1 MEKKDF
7 IVDMFD
13 LERASVTFPIICVYD
28 SPDDYPGKFV
38 ARLWNIDKPTRIIA
52 LADTAEEMRAKKPEN
67 MTVIPHHPDEAA
79 VIVETW
85 V

>member
-13 LERASVTFPIICVYD
+13 LERVSVVFPIICIYN

-52 LADTAEEMRAKKPEN
+52 VADTVEAIRDKKPDG
-67 MTVIPHHPDEAA
+67 MVTIPRHPDESS